1 MATADGIKTMKST
14 RRSAAIVLTKGQI
27 WKLADSHLEIT
38 HLGKRLTEFK
48 QFRTLDNR
56 RANSQMAS
64 IERVQEMLR
73 ENRAVLLPA
82 SASKVKP
89 KKLVRV

>member
-1 MATADGIKTMKST
+1 MKSN
-14 RRSAAIVLTKGQI
+14 RRSSVFVLSKGQI

-38 HLGKRLTEFK
+38 HMGKRLTEFK

-73 ENRAVLLPA
+73 EHRAVLLPA
-82 SASKVKP
+82 SAVKAKA
-89 KKLVRV
+89 KKLVRA